1 LIWYLTFNDAPSG
14 IYSSQ
19 VIDVIHFLR
28 KELKADIRLIAFI
41 SLRNFSDNRKK
52 IKADLKDAVV
62 LPMVPGIQRWRANRL
77 TLKLF
82 FLFTKAEMVMARSV
96 LAAQLALEC
105 GIKKMAYDGR
115 GAIEAEW
122 KEYKV
127 IEDAEMLKGI
137 HRWEEEA
144 VLRSSYRIA
153 VSEQLVEF
161 WRKEFGYN
169 SNEHAVIPCTL
180 NALFEKISLN
190 KEQVNLKRG
199 ELGINEKDILFAYSG
214 SVAGW
219 QSFALLYDFLAPQLK
234 SSISNKVLFLS
245 DKDENI
251 SRLEKEFPQQI
262 ICKKVKPHEVPAI
275 LIAADYGLLIREKS
289 KTNRVASP
297 VKFAEYLA
305 CGLKVIIS
313 EKLGD
318 YTDLVKKKNRGY
330 VFSPGSDIKPVPV
343 PFEEKTRLSREG
355 ISMFSKKNYIEAYR
369 KVLTA

>member
-28 KELKADIRLIAFI
+28 KELKSNIRLIAFI
-41 SLRNFSDNRKK
+41 SLRNFSDNKKK
-52 IKADLKDAVV
+52 IKTNLKDAVV
-62 LPMVPGIQRWRANRL
+62 LPMIPGIQRWKANRL

-82 FLFTKAEMVMARSV
+82 FLFTKTEMVIARSV
-96 LAAQLALEC
+96 LAAQLALSC
-105 GIKKMAYDGR
+105 GVKKLVYDGR

-127 IEDAEMLKGI
+127 IENEEMLKGI
-137 HRWEEEA
+137 HKWEEEA
-144 VLRSSYRIA
+144 VFESIYRIA
-153 VSEQLVEF
+153 VSEQLVDL

-169 SNEHAVIPCTL
+169 NNKHVVIPCTL
-180 NALFEKISLN
+180 NTLFEKISLN
-190 KEQVNLKRG
+190 KSQSDLKRS
-199 ELGINEKDILFAYSG
+199 ELGVGEKDLLFAYSG

-219 QSFALLYDFLAPQLK
+219 QSFSLLYDFLSPQLR
-234 SSISNKVLFLS
+234 SSKSNKVLFLS

-275 LIAADYGLLIREKS
+275 LVTADYGLLIREKS
-289 KTNRVASP
+289 KTNQVASP

-313 EKLGD
+313 EDLGD
-318 YTDLVKKKNRGY
+318 YTDLVKKKSWGY
-330 VFSPGSDIKPVPV
+330 IYGPGSDIKPVPV
-343 PFEEKTRLSREG
+343 SFEEKTRLSREG
-355 ISMFSKKNYIEAYR
+355 ISMFCKMNYLESYR
-369 KVLTA
+369 KVLNA